1 MVRVAVLGAGFMGST
16 HAKAYAAMPDVE
28 VAAIFAPSPDRGD
41 PLAQEIGSRWT
52 DDLQAVLADPSIEAV
67 DICLPTPRHREVTE
81 AALGARKH
89 VLLEKPIAL
98 SLEDARALV
107 RANEETD
114 RVFMIAHV
122 LRFWSEYVEIAR
134 RVAQGELG
142 APRSGFASR
151 RQPFPAWSALFS
163 RSDLTGGAVIDMM
176 IHDFDALNWIFGAP
190 QAVTARGM
198 RNARSGGFDQVQV
211 LIDYGDG
218 ASALVDGGMMMPE
231 SYPFSSRLEV
241 LCDEGAM
248 EYSFRAGGRRVEM
261 GGGVNELTLFPNEG
275 EPLRLAATQTD
286 PYAAECAYFLDCI
299 RQGMPADRATPADA
313 LQALAV
319 SLAARESLER
329 GGERVEIQDERTEQ
343 QDSGRS

>member
-16 HAKAYAAMPDVE
+16 HAKAYAAMPDAE
-28 VAAIFAPSPDRGD
+28 VAAVFAPSPDRGD

-52 DDLQAVLADPSIEAV
+52 SDLQAILGDPEIEAV
-67 DICLPTPRHREVTE
+67 DICLPTPQHREVTE
-81 AALGARKH
+81 AALAAGKH

-98 SLEDARALV
+98 SLEDAEALV

-122 LRFWSEYVEIAR
+122 LRFWPEYVEIAR
-134 RVAQGELG
+134 RVATGELG

-163 RSDLTGGAVIDMM
+163 RADLTGGAVIDMM
-176 IHDFDALNWIFGAP
+176 IHDYDALNWIFGAP
-190 QAVTARGM
+190 RAVTARGM
-198 RNARSGGFDQVQV
+198 RNLRSGGFDQVQV
-211 LIDYGDG
+211 LIDYGNG

-241 LCDEGAM
+241 LCEEGAM
-248 EYSFRAGGRRVEM
+248 EYAFRAGGRSVEM
-261 GGGVNELTLFPNEG
+261 SGGVNELTLFPNEG
-275 EPLRLAATQTD
+275 EPLLLASAQVD
-286 PYAAECAYFLDCI
+286 PYAAECDYFLNTI
-299 RQGMPADRATPADA
+299 RHGAIADRATPADA

-329 GGERVEIQDERTEQ
+329 GGERVEIA
-343 QDSGRS
+343 G

>member
-1 MVRVAVLGAGFMGST
+1 MVQVAVLGAGFMGST
-16 HAKAYAAMPDVE
+16 HAKAYAAMPDVG
-28 VAAIFAPSPDRGD
+28 VAVIYAPSSDRGD
-41 PLAQEIGSRWT
+41 PLAREIGSRWT
-52 DDLQAVLADPSIEAV
+52 DDLQAVISDPGIEGV
-67 DICLPTPRHREVTE
+67 DICLPTPQHREVAE
-81 AALGARKH
+81 AALAAGKH

-107 RANEETD
+107 QANEATD

-134 RVAQGELG
+134 RVATGELG
-142 APRSGFASR
+142 KPRTGFASR

-176 IHDFDALNWIFGAP
+176 IHDYDALNWIFGAP
-190 QAVTARGM
+190 LGVTARGM
-198 RNARSGGFDQVQV
+198 RNSRSGGFDQIQV

-241 LCDEGAM
+241 LCEEGAM
-248 EYSFRAGGRRVEM
+248 EYTFRAGGRSVDM
-261 GGGVNELTLFPNEG
+261 GGGVNELTLYPNEG
-275 EPLRLAATQTD
+275 DPLRLSPTQVD
-286 PYAAECAYFLDCI
+286 PYAAECTYFVDAI
-299 RQGMPADRATPADA
+299 SRGNIADRATPADA

-319 SLAARESLER
+319 ALAARESLEG
-329 GGERVEIQDERTEQ
+329 GGERVAVLA
-343 QDSGRS
+343 

>member
-1 MVRVAVLGAGFMGST
+1 MVRVAVLGAGFMGGT
-16 HAKAYAAMPDVE
+16 HARAYAAMPDADV
-28 VAAIFAPSPDRGD
+28 VAVFAPSPDRAE
-41 PLAQEIGSRWT
+41 PLSQEIGSRWT
-52 DDLQAVLADPSIEAV
+52 DDLQSLLADPSIEAV
-67 DICLPTPRHREVTE
+67 DICLPTPQHREAAE
-81 AALGARKH
+81 ASLAAGKH
-89 VLLEKPIAL
+89 VILEKPIAL

-122 LRFWSEYVEIAR
+122 LRFWPEYVEIAR
-134 RVAQGELG
+134 RVATGELG

-176 IHDFDALNWIFGAP
+176 IHDYDALNWIFGAP
-190 QAVTARGM
+190 QAVTARGI
-198 RNARSGGFDQVQV
+198 RNSRSGGFDQVQV
-211 LIDYGDG
+211 LIDFEDG

-248 EYSFRAGGRRVEM
+248 EYAFRAGGRSVEM

-275 EPLRLAATQTD
+275 DPLLLAPAQID
-286 PYAAECAYFLDCI
+286 PYAAECSYFVDAILH
-299 RQGMPADRATPADA
+299 GSAADRGTPADA

-329 GGERVEIQDERTEQ
+329 DGERVAIP
-343 QDSGRS
+343 S

>member
-16 HAKAYAAMPDVE
+16 HAKAYAAMADVE
-28 VAAIFAPSPDRGD
+28 VAAVFAPSPDRGAL
-41 PLAQEIGSRWT
+41 LAQEIGSRWT
-52 DDLQAVLADPSIEAV
+52 NDLQALLADPDIEAV
-67 DICLPTPRHREVTE
+67 DVCLPTPQHREVAE
-81 AALGARKH
+81 AALKAGKH

-98 SLEDARALV
+98 SLEDAHALV

-122 LRFWSEYVEIAR
+122 LRFWPEYVEIAR
-134 RVAQGELG
+134 RVATGELG
-142 APRSGFASR
+142 VPRSGFASR

-176 IHDFDALNWIFGAP
+176 IHDYDALNWIFGAP
-190 QAVTARGM
+190 QAVTARGT

-211 LIDYGDG
+211 LIDYSDG

-241 LCDEGAM
+241 LCEQGAM
-248 EYSFRAGGRRVEM
+248 EYAFRAGGRSVEM
-261 GGGVNELTLFPNEG
+261 EGGVNELTLFPSEG
-275 EPLRLAATQTD
+275 EPLRLTTAQVD
-286 PYAAECAYFLDCI
+286 PYAAECDYFLNTI
-299 RQGMPADRATPADA
+299 RHGAVADRATPTDA
-313 LQALAV
+313 LLALAV

-329 GGERVEIQDERTEQ
+329 GGERVEVAE
-343 QDSGRS
+343 

>member
-16 HAKAYAAMPDVE
+16 HAKAYAAMTDVE
-28 VAAIFAPSPDRGD
+28 LAAIFAPSADRGQ

-52 DDLQAVLADPSIEAV
+52 DDMQEILADPDIDAV
-67 DICLPTPRHREVTE
+67 DICLPTPQHREVTE
-81 AALGARKH
+81 AALAAGKH

-98 SLEDARALV
+98 SLEDAQALV
-107 RANEETD
+107 RVNEETD

-122 LRFWSEYVEIAR
+122 LRFWPEYVEIAR
-134 RVAQGELG
+134 RVASGELG
-142 APRSGFASR
+142 KPRSGFASR

-176 IHDFDALNWIFGAP
+176 IHDYDALNWIFGAP
-190 QAVTARGM
+190 RAVTARGL
-198 RNARSGGFDQVQV
+198 RNSRSGGFDQVQV
-211 LIDYGDG
+211 LIDYEDG

-248 EYSFRAGGRRVEM
+248 EYAFRAGGRSVEM
-261 GGGVNELTLFPNEG
+261 EGGVNDLTLFPNEG
-275 EPLRLAATQTD
+275 EPLRLAPAQVD
-286 PYAAECAYFLDCI
+286 PYAAECDYFLTTI
-299 RQGMPADRATPADA
+299 RHGATADRATPADA

-329 GGERVEIQDERTEQ
+329 DGERVVIT
-343 QDSGRS
+343 G

>member
-1 MVRVAVLGAGFMGST
+1 MVQVAVLGAGFMGST
-16 HAKAYAAMPDVE
+16 HAKAYAAMPEVE
-28 VAAIFAPSPDRGD
+28 VAAIYAPSADRGD
-41 PLAQEIGSRWT
+41 PLAREIGSRWT
-52 DDLQAVLADPSIEAV
+52 DDLAAVYSDPNIEAI
-67 DICLPTPRHREVTE
+67 DICLPTPQHREAAE
-81 AALGARKH
+81 AALAAGKH

-107 RANEETD
+107 RSNEETD

-122 LRFWSEYVEIAR
+122 LRFWPEYAEIAR
-134 RVAQGELG
+134 RVGSGELG
-142 APRSGFASR
+142 PPRTGFASR

-176 IHDFDALNWIFGAP
+176 IHDYDALNWVFGTP
-190 QAVTARGM
+190 LAVTARGM

-211 LIDYGDG
+211 LIDYGEG

-248 EYSFRAGGRRVEM
+248 EYAFSAGGRSVEM
-261 GGGVNELTLFPNEG
+261 GAGVNELTLYPNEG
-275 EPLRLAATQTD
+275 DPLRLSPAQVD
-286 PYAAECAYFLDCI
+286 PYAAECAYFVDAII
-299 RQGMPADRATPADA
+299 RGNDADRATPADA

-319 SLAARESLER
+319 ALAARESLEQ
-329 GGERVEIQDERTEQ
+329 GGERVAVPA
-343 QDSGRS
+343 